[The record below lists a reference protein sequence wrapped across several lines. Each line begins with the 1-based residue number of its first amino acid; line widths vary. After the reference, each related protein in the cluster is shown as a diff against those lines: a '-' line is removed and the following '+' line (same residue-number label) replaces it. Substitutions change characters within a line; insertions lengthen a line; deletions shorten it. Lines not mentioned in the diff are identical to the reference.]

1 MKSFFVNQVKPIL
14 IALAA
19 HPAVKQLVV
28 DLLTKYAKTTDTQ
41 IDDVVVALVKQ
52 KLFPE
57 AK

>member
-1 MKSFFVNQVKPIL
+1 MRSFFVNQIKPIL

-41 IDDVVVALVKQ
+41 IDDVIVTLVRE
-52 KLFPE
+52 KLFPGT
-57 AK
+57 K

>member
-1 MKSFFVNQVKPIL
+1 MRSFFVNQVKPIL

-41 IDDVVVALVKQ
+41 IDDVVVVLVKQ

-57 AK
+57 TK

>member
-1 MKSFFVNQVKPIL
+1 MKSVFVNQVKPIL

-41 IDDVVVALVKQ
+41 IDDVVVVLVKQ

-57 AK
+57 TK